1 MARSYADE
9 NFPLPVVQVL
19 RQLGHDVLTI
29 GEAGKAGHN
38 GWRSD
43 HEMEAAI
50 TPDLYT
56 YLTTELTGFTTL
68 YGKVLFLRE
77 SDSTVEFEPVNGRAL
92 YCPASKD
99 IVLCLREQ
107 LYQHVVAHGLAVWDA
122 LTLEVTRFEIQEFEP
137 FTAGAA
143 SESLAALR
151 EQFGTYFDQIGDVD
165 DWVSA
170 VRRGDT

>member
-1 MARSYADE
+1 
-9 NFPLPVVQVL
+9 
-19 RQLGHDVLTI
+19 
-29 GEAGKAGHN
+29 
-38 GWRSD
+38 
-43 HEMEAAI
+43 MEAAI

-56 YLTTELTGFTTL
+56 HLTTELTGFTTL
-68 YGKVLFLRE
+68 YGKVLLLRE
-77 SDSTVEFEPVNGRAL
+77 SDSTVGFEPVDGRAL

-122 LTLEVTRFEIQEFEP
+122 LTLEVIRFEIQEFEP

-151 EQFGTYFDQIGDVD
+151 EQFGSYFDQIDDVD
-165 DWVSA
+165 DLGVCRPP
-170 VRRGDT
+170 RRHLMKLVCVDTQTVIWGVQTDVPVQPTLLE